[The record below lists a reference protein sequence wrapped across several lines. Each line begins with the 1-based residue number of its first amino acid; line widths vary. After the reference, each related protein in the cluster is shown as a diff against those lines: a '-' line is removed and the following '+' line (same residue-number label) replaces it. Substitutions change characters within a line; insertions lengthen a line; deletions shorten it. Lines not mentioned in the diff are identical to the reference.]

1 MSSRALRRLQQD
13 AAVIRVPADSR
24 EVGDEEDELADDP
37 GFASTKSR
45 KPVANPF
52 AMVKFI
58 IITLYLGSG
67 L

>member
-1 MSSRALRRLQQD
+1 M
-13 AAVIRVPADSR
+13 IRVPADSR

-58 IITLYLGSG
+58 IITLYLESG